1 MIYEPRAGSN
11 VTDCIITICNLAK
24 EKNETVTAKFNDFEF
39 TATPETTID
48 ELEILWYAS
57 MGTTKDEFKRKTEQ
71 YPDIK
76 EWLRRW
82 DAGETVWTVEMG
94 GLGPGYEQAL
104 QIAAVEMIRILINE
118 SFDCIGLIAD
128 PDNYNS
134 AFKAITNK
142 VFEVPLVKNLGL
154 TGAQF
159 GAAMSIADQL
169 YRRSPSVALADEQVK
184 DRKILIS
191 KSFPQTE

>member
-1 MIYEPRAGSN
+1 MKYEPLCGTQ
-11 VTDCIITICNLAK
+11 VDDCIKKICELAK
-24 EKNETVTAKFNDFEF
+24 QNQTTVTAKFNDFEF

-104 QIAAVEMIRILINE
+104 QIAAVEMVRILVDSGIDATSE
-118 SFDCIGLIAD
+118 TYAIDAKELIDKKLFA
-128 PDNYNS
+128 
-134 AFKAITNK
+134 
-142 VFEVPLVKNLGL
+142 VPLIKNLGIS
-154 TGAQF
+154 GGQF
-159 GAAMSIADQL
+159 GAAINIADQL
-169 YRRSPSVALADEQVK
+169 YRRTPSVALADEQVK

-191 KSFPQTE
+191 KNFPQG